1 MSVVPQARDAI
12 RQQVIKLA
20 VRRGVDATGL
30 GDSDVLPETGVLDSA
45 AIMELIIWF
54 ESTFDRSVG
63 QSELTLENFG
73 SVDAMVS
80 YLEDSD

>member
-20 VRRGVDATGL
+20 ARRGVDATGL
-30 GDSDVLPETGVLDSA
+30 GDSDVLPETGVLDSV
-45 AIMELIIWF
+45 AIIELIVWF
-54 ESTFDRSVG
+54 ESTFNRIID

-73 SVDAMVS
+73 TVDAMVN
-80 YLEDSD
+80 YLERTD

>member
-1 MSVVPQARDAI
+1 MSVVPQARDVI

-20 VRRGVDATGL
+20 ARRGVDATGL
-30 GDSDVLPETGVLDSA
+30 GDSDVLPETGVLDSV

-54 ESTFDRSVG
+54 ESTFDRSVD

>member
-1 MSVVPQARDAI
+1 MSVVPPARDAI

-20 VRRGVDATGL
+20 ARRGVDASRL
-30 GDSDVLPETGVLDSA
+30 GDADVLPETGVLDSV

-54 ESTFDRSVG
+54 ESTFHRTVG

-73 SVDAMVS
+73 SVDAMVY
-80 YLEDSD
+80 YLEHSQ

>member
-20 VRRGVDATGL
+20 ARRGVDATGL
-30 GDSDVLPETGVLDSA
+30 GDSDVLPETGVLDSV

>member
-20 VRRGVDATGL
+20 ARRGVDATGL
-30 GDSDVLPETGVLDSA
+30 GDSDVLPETGVLDSV

-54 ESTFDRSVG
+54 ESTFHRTVG

-73 SVDAMVS
+73 SVDAMVY
-80 YLEDSD
+80 YLEHSQ

>member
-20 VRRGVDATGL
+20 ARRGVDATGL
-30 GDSDVLPETGVLDSA
+30 GDSDVLPETGVLDSV

-54 ESTFDRSVG
+54 ESTFDRSVD

>member
-30 GDSDVLPETGVLDSA
+30 GDSDVLPETGVLDSV

-54 ESTFDRSVG
+54 ESTFDRSVD

>member
-30 GDSDVLPETGVLDSA
+30 GDSDVLPETGVLDSV

-63 QSELTLENFG
+63 PIGTDPGEFRVG
-73 SVDAMVS
+73 
-80 YLEDSD
+80 

>member
-20 VRRGVDATGL
+20 AMRGVDATGL
-30 GDSDVLPETGVLDSA
+30 GDSDVLPETGVLDSV

-54 ESTFDRSVG
+54 ESTFDRSVD